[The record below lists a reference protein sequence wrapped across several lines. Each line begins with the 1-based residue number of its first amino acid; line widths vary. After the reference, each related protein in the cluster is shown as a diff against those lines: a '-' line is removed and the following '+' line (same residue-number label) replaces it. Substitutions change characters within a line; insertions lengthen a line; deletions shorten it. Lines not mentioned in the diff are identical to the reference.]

1 MLVSGTKIRDCSG
14 DSVTVGAY
22 MFMAPII
29 NTFSIAIEVIK
40 IQVLS
45 YSVTKRDAT
54 LVFYW

>member
-1 MLVSGTKIRDCSG
+1 
-14 DSVTVGAY
+14 

-45 YSVTKRDAT
+45 YSVTKLHLYFT
-54 LVFYW
+54 GKEVE